1 MKNKVQ
7 IFPHLLFLLTRIL
20 HEKDD
25 GLSKDLEN
33 QRVAEAQSITSDRRA
48 FCSPLSSKDCSNRNR
63 LHAVCGLILL
73 FFTLPLFLHAN
84 GVKRVLQVESYSTID
99 PWTDQSTRIF
109 RDTLTRAE
117 IGVNYE
123 IFSFGVRFQPG
134 LIPGAGDIRALQAKL
149 NSHPYDLVVVYN
161 NAAADLF
168 LNGRLKL
175 PAGTPLL
182 LESYH
187 GKPPQ
192 DLKQKLNMTA
202 VLAAQHPYE
211 SAKLGLRL
219 LPDTR
224 NIVMLVDA
232 TADGHRQR
240 ELLSE
245 IPKEINRKI
254 TIIDGTEYSTA
265 EMMKKVS
272 GLPPHTLLIFHSWG
286 SSRDE
291 TPANSYTTLSHINRV
306 FPGLILGRYDT
317 YMPLGSDGGSVAI
330 GTELGR
336 RTGNLAVRILNGEKA
351 AAIPYEYIRTHLR
364 LDYRAVREFGIPA
377 NRIPAGTEIVNH
389 PPDFLTRYRVE
400 LAAGGGGLFLVLA
413 VFIAV
418 LLYRRREHRKA
429 TALFESLPLR
439 IFIFDR
445 HERILYSHTPLSAA
459 GDTGKS
465 LTRLEQISSPEIR
478 EKVQLAIRQA
488 FAGGE
493 KVLLD
498 FEVDGQ
504 CRHDEFQRLSGRN
517 PFHTDVV
524 MCVSADVTELHE
536 AHRETARLAERFR
549 LTLESIGDGV
559 VATDAQG
566 HVTLLNPVAEKLTGY
581 SREEA
586 EGRKLEEIFRIISY
600 IDESEVESPLAKALA
615 TGQTVELANHTDL
628 ITKDGSRLHIAD
640 CASPI
645 RDEANRITGGVLV
658 FRDVTQEYEKRDRLR
673 MNSAILE
680 IVKQV
685 ARVDYFRCTA
695 DGTSLLPIS
704 AEYWPRRDGKPVL
717 PAEWIAKDDLDGFLR
732 EWRRLLAGETDK
744 LSVSFAAGTPSRYFE
759 LRAVKSVNEISGR
772 REYCGVIQDI
782 THSRENERRTRDS
795 LRLLTNI
802 MDNLPGYIFVKNVND
817 DFRYVMCNRRF
828 GEMIGF
834 DSERIPGSFDRDIFP
849 ADEVAA
855 RKFREDDQAI
865 VDSAEK
871 LNIRERFL
879 SASGESLMVQTVKD
893 TLVQS
898 DGTRLLIGMGI
909 DISREYELEQQQ
921 KRTIES
927 LDYATRCERIINQ
940 SLSMITVESDFNR
953 AVNEM
958 LRIIGENA
966 DADRAYIFLFTG
978 NGRDISNEYEWVRTG
993 FDAQKEL
1000 LQNMSISDFPV
1011 WEKMLREKREIIVEN
1026 MSSPPPLLAE
1036 ELARLA
1042 PQGIKSLLISGIWW
1056 NGQLIGFVGLDYI
1069 RCLHDFSD
1077 TSVHTVK
1084 SIANLF
1090 LLARERAAQ
1099 LERIA
1104 DTASMQRQIVD
1115 NISIPIFMFDL
1126 DYNVVM
1132 VNSATSA
1139 GTNLPAEKLIGKKCY
1154 QVSCGHDSPPDFCP
1168 FERVKLTRQP
1178 VHFDFKNPN
1187 GHTYMI
1193 SFQPLF
1199 DRNGKVINLLETAV
1213 DVTELY
1219 QQKEELRRA
1228 MEQARA
1234 ADRAK
1239 SYFLATMSHELRTPL
1254 NAVIGFSELLQ
1265 SGDVSL
1271 EDQLDYL
1278 HSINCAG
1285 SALLNLINDVLDLS
1299 KLEAD
1304 QMNIAPARTD
1314 LPQLAEEIVAVF
1326 QLKAK
1331 QKNIALILQLTGTRC
1346 PVYVDHLRIRQILL
1360 NLVGNAIKFTHQG
1373 KVTVIIDF
1381 RPAAAGDTGELNIQV
1396 ADTGIGID
1404 REQLAKIFDP
1414 FFQAEGTRGNRVY
1427 EGSGLGLAISM
1438 RLAQRMGGTIEASSE
1453 PGRGSSFTVKLN
1465 EVRYDRQEGGD
1476 TESGERRNP
1485 RRQPEPLRV
1494 LLVDDVSMNL
1504 KVLQALL
1511 RRLNIESVCAES
1523 GARALEILKEDQ
1535 NFKFILTDLWMPEMD
1550 GEQLADAVRALG
1562 LKREPKVVAVTA
1574 DTEAK
1579 NSFRTEKFD
1588 EILSKPITLERLQEM
1603 FTHLGQAI
1611 GKR

>member
-1 MKNKVQ
+1 MKNYFQ
-7 IFPHLLFLLTRIL
+7 LCPRLFFLLILFL
-20 HEKDD
+20 
-25 GLSKDLEN
+25 
-33 QRVAEAQSITSDRRA
+33 
-48 FCSPLSSKDCSNRNR
+48 FPSPL
-63 LHAVCGLILL
+63 LQ
-73 FFTLPLFLHAN
+73 AN
-84 GVKRVLQVESYSTID
+84 GVKRVLQVESYSAID
-99 PWTDQSTRIF
+99 SWTDQSTRMF
-109 RDTLTRAE
+109 RETLTQAG
-117 IGVNYE
+117 IGANYE

-134 LIPGAGDIRALQAKL
+134 MNPCMGDVRALQAKL
-149 NSHPYDLVVVYN
+149 DLHPYDLIVVYN

-168 LNGRLKL
+168 LNGQVKL
-175 PAGTPLL
+175 PEGTPLL
-182 LESYH
+182 LESYL
-187 GKPPQ
+187 GEPPQ
-192 DLKQKLNMTA
+192 ELKQKLNMTA
-202 VLAAQHPYE
+202 VLAARHPYE

-224 NIVMLVDA
+224 HIVVLVDA
-232 TADGHRQR
+232 TADGRRQR

-245 IPKEINRKI
+245 IPEEITRKI

-291 TPANSYTTLSHINRV
+291 TPANSYTTLPRINQI
-306 FPGLILGRYDT
+306 FPGMILGRYDT
-317 YMPLGSDGGSVAI
+317 YMPLGSDGGSVAVS
-330 GTELGR
+330 TELGAQ
-336 RTGNLAVRILNGEKA
+336 TGAVAVRILNGEAA
-351 AAIPYEYIRTHLR
+351 AAIPYAYSHLHPR
-364 LDYRAVREFGIPA
+364 LDYRAIREFGIPA
-377 NRIPAGTEIVNH
+377 GRIPAETKIMNT
-389 PPDFLTRYRVE
+389 PPDFLIRYRVE
-400 LAAGGGGLFLVLA
+400 LAAGGGMLFLALTGL
-413 VFIAV
+413 IAA

-429 TALFESLPLR
+429 TALFRNLPLR

-445 HERILYSHTPLSAA
+445 QERILYSHIPQPVA
-459 GDTGKS
+459 GGVDES
-465 LTRLEQISSPEIR
+465 LTRLEQITIPAVR
-478 EKVQLAIRQA
+478 EKIRLAIRQA
-488 FAGGE
+488 FAGRE
-493 KVLLD
+493 KVHLD
-498 FEVDGQ
+498 FEAGGQ
-504 CRHDEFQRLSGRN
+504 CRHDEFQRLSGHN

-524 MCVSADVTELHE
+524 MCISADVTELHE

-559 VATDAQG
+559 VATDALG
-566 HVTLLNPVAEKLTGY
+566 HVTLLNPVAAKLTGY
-581 SREEA
+581 SPEEA
-586 EGRKLEEIFRIISY
+586 EGKKLDEIFNIVSY
-600 IDESEVESPLAKALA
+600 LDESKVESPLARALA

-628 ITKDGSRLHIAD
+628 IAKDGSRLHIAD

-658 FRDVTQEYEKRDRLR
+658 FRDVTEEYEKRDRLR

-680 IVKQV
+680 MVKQV

-695 DGTSLLPIS
+695 AGTILLPIS

-732 EWRRLLAGETDK
+732 DWHRLLAGEVDE
-744 LSVSFAAGTPSRYFE
+744 LAVSFAAGTPQRYFE

-782 THSRENERRTRDS
+782 THSRENERQTRDS

-802 MDNLPGYIFVKNVND
+802 MDNLPGYIFVKNAADN
-817 DFRYVMCNRRF
+817 FRYVMCNRRF
-828 GEMIGF
+828 GEMIGV

-849 ADEVAA
+849 ADEAAA
-855 RKFREDDQAI
+855 RKFHDDDQAI
-865 VDSAEK
+865 INSTEK

-879 SASGESLMVQTVKD
+879 STSGESLMVQTVKN

-898 DGTRLLIGMGI
+898 DGTKLLIGMGV
-909 DISREYELEQQQ
+909 DVSREYELEQQQ

-966 DADRAYIFLFTG
+966 DADRAYIFLYTG
-978 NGRDISNEYEWVRTG
+978 NGRDISNEYEWVRSET
-993 FDAQKEL
+993 DTQKEL
-1000 LQNMSISDFPV
+1000 LQNMSMSDFPL
-1011 WEKMLREKREIIVEN
+1011 WEKMLLEKRELVVED

-1042 PQGIKSLLISGIWW
+1042 FQKIKSLLVSGIWW
-1056 NGQLIGFVGLDYI
+1056 DGQLIGFVGLDYT
-1069 RCLHDFSD
+1069 RHPHEFSD

-1104 DTASMQRQIVD
+1104 DTASMQRQIVN

-1126 DYNVVM
+1126 DYNVAM
-1132 VNSATSA
+1132 VNSATCA
-1139 GTNLPAEKLIGKKCY
+1139 GTDRPAEELIGKKCY
-1154 QVSCGHDSPPDFCP
+1154 HVSCGHDAPPDFCP
-1168 FERVKLTRQP
+1168 FEQVKQTGQP
-1178 VHFDFKNPN
+1178 AHFDFKNPN

-1228 MEQARA
+1228 MEQAMA

-1254 NAVIGFSELLQ
+1254 NAVLGFSELLQ
-1265 SGDVSL
+1265 GGDVSQ

-1278 HSINCAG
+1278 RSINCAG

-1304 QMNIAPARTD
+1304 QMNITPVRTD
-1314 LPQLAEEIVAVF
+1314 LPKLAEEIVAVF

-1331 QKNIALILQLTGTRC
+1331 QKNIALVSQLSGTRC

-1373 KVTVIIDF
+1373 QVTVTIDF
-1381 RPAAAGDTGELNIQV
+1381 RPAAAGGTGELSILV
-1396 ADTGIGID
+1396 ADTGIGIAQ
-1404 REQLAKIFDP
+1404 EQLRKIFDP

-1438 RLAQRMGGTIEASSE
+1438 RLAQRMGGTIEAASE
-1453 PGRGSSFTVKLN
+1453 PGRGSAFTVRLKD
-1465 EVRYDRQEGGD
+1465 VRYDRV
-1476 TESGERRNP
+1476 ESGDAVT
-1485 RRQPEPLRV
+1485 RQNQILWLLSEHLRV
-1494 LLVDDVSMNL
+1494 LLVDDVPMNL
-1504 KVLQALL
+1504 KVLQAML
-1511 RRLNIESVCAES
+1511 RKLGIESVCAES
-1523 GARALEILKEDQ
+1523 GVKALEILEKDQ
-1535 NFKFILTDLWMPEMD
+1535 NFKFILTDLWMPEMS
-1550 GEQLADAVRALG
+1550 GEELLG
-1562 LKREPKVVAVTA
+1562 KIRMDRRFDEMSVVAVTA
-1574 DTEAK
+1574 DAEAR
-1579 NSFRTEKFD
+1579 NNADFNAV
-1588 EILSKPITLERLQEM
+1588 LLKPITLDKVLQI
-1603 FTHLGQAI
+1603 LAI
-1611 GKR
+1611 VQNRF